1 MQIVDSNFGS
11 RVIIRHPEL
20 VNIYGCEIAD
30 GCKIG
35 SFVEIQKKVSK
46 SENHKFSSH
55 SFL

>member
-46 SENHKFSSH
+46 SENCKFSSH